1 MSSNRYLVVSDL
13 HLCDVEDH
21 PDGWKAHK
29 AGRFVP
35 DEELRQLFEKFV
47 EEAREGDA
55 LTLVLN
61 GDVLD
66 FDLVTAVPEAP
77 PWPLR
82 ALERSFGLDATE
94 AKSRWKLDRV
104 LADHETFLGALA
116 AFAAAGHRIVYVIGN
131 HDREVHFPAVKQGF
145 VEAVRE
151 AGRAR
156 ELEVPEDPIRFEPW
170 FFYVPGEIYAEH
182 GQQYDFYCCFRYVLS
197 PVVHPPRSEEQLALP
212 MGNLSNRLLLSAMGS
227 FNPHSTDY
235 ILGSFG
241 YLVHWLRFYAFTR
254 RSLVVA
260 WLLGSFR
267 SLFGLLR
274 TKRLTRRRQLDYAA
288 LLSEQAE
295 RAGMRSDDVFALEA
309 LREAP
314 MTERLFGMVRE
325 YWIDRVLM
333 AVLMTGGTIA
343 LAVTPIPLWIQLMVP
358 LACFPLAYLVYE
370 NLIGASSLL
379 DAEHKAQR
387 FARAIAQRLAVR
399 VVTFGHTHAPLT
411 QPLSRGVEYV
421 NTGTW
426 APCLVG
432 GKLADRTLE
441 PGLRNYL
448 VVWFDGEACRTHLGS
463 WMDLD
468 PGDPVGSRRPSL
480 PPRQDGVP

>member
-151 AGRAR
+151 AGRA
-156 ELEVPEDPIRFEPW
+156 
-170 FFYVPGEIYAEH
+170 
-182 GQQYDFYCCFRYVLS
+182 
-197 PVVHPPRSEEQLALP
+197 
-212 MGNLSNRLLLSAMGS
+212 
-227 FNPHSTDY
+227 
-235 ILGSFG
+235 
-241 YLVHWLRFYAFTR
+241 
-254 RSLVVA
+254 
-260 WLLGSFR
+260 
-267 SLFGLLR
+267 
-274 TKRLTRRRQLDYAA
+274 
-288 LLSEQAE
+288 
-295 RAGMRSDDVFALEA
+295 
-309 LREAP
+309 
-314 MTERLFGMVRE
+314 
-325 YWIDRVLM
+325 
-333 AVLMTGGTIA
+333 
-343 LAVTPIPLWIQLMVP
+343 
-358 LACFPLAYLVYE
+358 
-370 NLIGASSLL
+370 
-379 DAEHKAQR
+379 
-387 FARAIAQRLAVR
+387 
-399 VVTFGHTHAPLT
+399 
-411 QPLSRGVEYV
+411 
-421 NTGTW
+421 
-426 APCLVG
+426 
-432 GKLADRTLE
+432 
-441 PGLRNYL
+441 
-448 VVWFDGEACRTHLGS
+448 
-463 WMDLD
+463 
-468 PGDPVGSRRPSL
+468 
-480 PPRQDGVP
+480 